1 MNEKFTDQNRDEQI
15 AQKLNQ
21 VAEQTHANSQ
31 FAAELE
37 ERLRDAHRPKSSG
50 WFTAVFRQ
58 VSPAVRWV
66 ALMVLL
72 GLGLS
77 LSIKTLI
84 PSPQPGSEGIPL
96 SQDATDIP
104 TGTVLSLSEYT
115 VRAGDT
121 CAGIGASFGVSIQ
134 SLITQNNLSPDCV
147 ISVGQV
153 LKIPYPT
160 PTPAD
165 PNTTPVPSGKTF
177 DYGGSQIIMNV
188 PFPDAPAQVNAYS
201 AFRAQPATAE
211 YARALAA
218 QFGIE
223 GKVYKDADLGWT
235 PERSPLMVTD
245 GKQQLMIYAE
255 NNYTYAADL
264 VKYARAHTTFVHA
277 NGEAIIR
284 EFMQTHGVEFDFRVE
299 VEEGSYPSYIL
310 RQLAPDGLPME
321 SDTQGSTRVTLDED
335 GNVFSASISIIA
347 YDPASLGNL
356 EVRPAEEALTLMAGG
371 TFPIGSTG
379 SSGSAPDPNLEPPRH
394 WYYEYPD
401 NQTVTVY
408 GNVVVYPAV
417 DPNLSAMVFID
428 QVPIIGNTNGM
439 EALDSY
445 SFTQATGQ
453 FVTENGIRK
462 LNVETWDQDIQR
474 ICTTGS
480 AQRAGDQI
488 IVTDEGETT
497 SEYALVDPPADLPL
511 DIAFPDKQLVSCGV
525 IIDEQL
531 HWTDITLYDDPSQMG
546 GGGGGGGGIFY
557 ELNLSGTPVPFPT
570 ATPTQPSI
578 YTPEELSIFP
588 AYIVQ
593 EGDTCGGLAASFG
606 VSVQSIVDTNNLSAT
621 CILSVGDILTIPTTR
636 LDGERGLVRVQI
648 YERPDGR
655 QRTSYTFITE
665 NSQSYYEL
673 KGDDLEPLQKIANH
687 PINIWGDLSAGENGG
702 MAVLTMEKF
711 EPIYR
716 DLQFQVL
723 TGTQETKEIDG
734 EQATLFTTGDTT
746 YIQLDP
752 SGGYLDFNYYPGGG
766 EVLLEVLQIPDETY
780 AGYPAL
786 RVFVMAPAVNPAT
799 GQPMELPRR
808 ADTIEVMP
816 DPFGDADSLVPPDTF
831 IEKIELIYFVTDPTY
846 YDDTLD
852 PEQVKLYLQPVWH
865 YYGHNEHGDEEHTY
879 IQALRQEYLLPQT
892 EP

>member
-1 MNEKFTDQNRDEQI
+1 MNEKFTDQNRDEKI

-21 VAEQTHANSQ
+21 VAEQTRANSQ

-37 ERLRDAHRPKSSG
+37 ERLRDAHRPKSTW
-50 WFTAVFRQ
+50 WFATAFRQ
-58 VSPAVRWV
+58 ISPTVRWV

-72 GLGLS
+72 GLVLS

-84 PSPQPGSEGIPL
+84 PPPQPGSEGIPL
-96 SQDATDIP
+96 SQDATAIP
-104 TGTVLSLSEYT
+104 TGTAEYT

-147 ISVGQV
+147 LSVGQV

-160 PTPAD
+160 PTPVD

-177 DYGGSQIIMNV
+177 DYGGSQIIVNV
-188 PFPDAPAQVNAYS
+188 PFPDAPAGVNVYS
-201 AFRAQPATAE
+201 AFRSKPVTAE

-223 GKVYKDADLGWT
+223 GEVYNNADLGWT
-235 PERSPLMVTD
+235 PERPTLIVTD
-245 GKQQLMIYAE
+245 GKQQLMINGE
-255 NNYTYAADL
+255 NNYIYAADL
-264 VKYARAHTTFVHA
+264 LKYSRAHTTFVHA
-277 NGEAIIR
+277 NGEATIR
-284 EFMQTHGVEFDFRVE
+284 EFMQAHGVEFDFRVE
-299 VEEGSYPSYIL
+299 VEEGAYPSYIL

-335 GNVFSASISIIA
+335 GNVFSASISIIE
-347 YDPASLGNL
+347 YDTASLGNL
-356 EVRPAEEALTLMAGG
+356 GVRPAEEALALMASE

-408 GNVVVYPAV
+408 GDVFVYPAL
-417 DPNLSAMVFID
+417 DPSLPAMVFINH
-428 QVPIIGNTNGM
+428 VPAIGNTNGM

-445 SFTQATGQ
+445 SFIQATGQ

-462 LNVETWDQDIQR
+462 LKVETWEQGVEKT
-474 ICTTGS
+474 CTTGS
-480 AQRAGDQI
+480 AHPAGDQI
-488 IVTDEGETT
+488 IITDEGETT

-511 DIAFPDKQLVSCGV
+511 DISFPDKQLVSCGV
-525 IIDEQL
+525 VVDEQL

-570 ATPTQPSI
+570 ATPTQPSV
-578 YTPEELSIFP
+578 YTPEELSVFP
-588 AYIVQ
+588 TYIVK

-606 VSVQSIVDTNNLSAT
+606 VSVQSLVDANNLSAS
-621 CILSVGDILTIPTTR
+621 CIIAVGDVLTIPTTR
-636 LDGERGLVRVQI
+636 LEGERGLLRVQI
-648 YERPDGR
+648 YEKPDGR
-655 QRTSYTFITE
+655 QRTSYTFVTE
-665 NSQSYYEL
+665 SSQSYYEL
-673 KGDDLEPLQKIANH
+673 KGDDLEPLQEIANR
-687 PINIWGDLSAGENGG
+687 PIRIWGDLSAGENG
-702 MAVLTMEKF
+702 MAFLTLEKF
-711 EPIYR
+711 EPIYA

-734 EQATLFTTGDTT
+734 EEAILFTTGDTT

-752 SGGYLDFNYYPGGG
+752 SGSYLEFHYYPGGG
-766 EVLLEVLQIPDETY
+766 EVQLGVLQIPDETY
-780 AGYPAL
+780 ADYPAL
-786 RVFVMAPAVNPAT
+786 RVFVMAPAIDPAT

-816 DPFGDADSLVPPDTF
+816 DPFGDADSFIPPDSF
-831 IEKIELIYFVTDPTY
+831 IEKIELIYYITDPAY

-852 PEQVKLYLQPVWH
+852 SEQVKLYLQPVWH
-865 YYGHNEHGDEEHTY
+865 YYGHDEDGNEEHTY
-879 IQALRQEYLLPQT
+879 IQALRQEYLLP
-892 EP
+892 ESNP